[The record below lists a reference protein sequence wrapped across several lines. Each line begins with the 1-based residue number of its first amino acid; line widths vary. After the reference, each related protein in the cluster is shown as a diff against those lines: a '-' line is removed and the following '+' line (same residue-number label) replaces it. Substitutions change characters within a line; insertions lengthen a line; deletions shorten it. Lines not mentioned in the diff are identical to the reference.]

1 MTDDKDKQKDVVVNL
16 FKDKREKV
24 IQKSEGYETTVD
36 ATKPHQ
42 FKHFNELVLEN
53 IETTKKDAEDFK
65 ATGIISIIMDD
76 QGPIADYFAGSIN
89 LNSAYVL
96 MDQLKNVILDKIE
109 EAQEG
114 KE

>member
-24 IQKSEGYETTVD
+24 MTTAAAKSFPPE
-36 ATKPHQ
+36 
-42 FKHFNELVLEN
+42 HFNKLVLEN
-53 IETTKKDAEDFK
+53 IETTKKDAKDFK
-65 ATGIISIIMDD
+65 PTGIISIIMDD
-76 QGPIADYFAGSIN
+76 KGPIADYFAGSIN

-96 MDQLKNVILDKIE
+96 MDQLKNVILKKIE
-109 EAQEG
+109 QSQEG